1 MCSDRGLHTNV
12 HRNLIHSSQNLETTQ
27 KSSNGKMVKTL
38 DCSSATNRNE
48 LLVGA
53 ATRASLQGIRW
64 CEESRLR
71 KAALCVSV
79 TLVK

>member
-53 ATRASLQGIRW
+53 ATRASPRELGGV
-64 CEESRLR
+64 R
-71 KAALCVSV
+71 KADPERPPSV
-79 TLVK
+79 FL